1 MKNYIVL
8 SLAIACTLSLQAQTK
23 EGTIVYER
31 KIDMH
36 RTITDESVKAMIP
49 QYQTGEFTLVFKDSI
64 AAYKAVPK
72 DEAPDPFDGGGG
84 GNRVMI
90 RMGGPGDDGVTF
102 KNFSSGKQLQEN
114 TLEDKKYIV
123 ADSIKTPA
131 WKLADETK
139 TILNHVCK
147 KATMTTERGTSI
159 VAWYAEDMPVPAGP
173 DRFSGL
179 PGVVLLADAD
189 NGRMTFTATQIQ
201 PNADAK
207 ELKQPTG
214 GKLITRAD
222 FEKKLDDVMGPADAQ
237 GRRMIRRG

>member
-1 MKNYIVL
+1 MKNCIAL
-8 SLAIACTLSLQAQTK
+8 SLALACTLSLQAQIK

-36 RTITDESVKAMIP
+36 RSITDESMKAMIP
-49 QYQTGEFTLVFKDSI
+49 QYQTGNYILVFKDSI
-64 AAYKAVPK
+64 SSYKAAPK
-72 DEAPDPFDGGGG
+72 DEAPDPFEGGGG
-84 GNRVMI
+84 ARVVI
-90 RMGGPGDDGVTF
+90 RVGGPGEDGVTYR
-102 KNFSSGKQLQEN
+102 NFNSRKLLQEN

-123 ADSIKTPA
+123 SDTIKTPA

-147 KATMTTERGTSI
+147 KATMTNERGTSI

-173 DRFSGL
+173 DKFGGL
-179 PGVVLLADAD
+179 PGMVLLVDGD
-189 NGRMTFTATQIQ
+189 NGFMTFTAIQIQ
-201 PNADAK
+201 DKADTK
-207 ELKQPTG
+207 ELKAPTG

-237 GRRMIRRG
+237 GRRMIRRN